1 MTVRIFLG
9 FVMPHRAQFENRAT
23 RSQCESSQT
32 NPRRGGFRSSSATI
46 GQRLDVGDVE
56 FHVAGDAEWGRIR
69 AIRGIGHSIALTRHR
84 VTSRGGSFHTGP
96 SRRLYAPDLAG
107 RQAVIFGVDDD
118 LDLALRIRPD
128 RARRR
133 RLTP

>member
-1 MTVRIFLG
+1 MTIRIFLA
-9 FVMPHRAQFENRAT
+9 FVMPHRAQFDNRAT

-46 GQRLDVGDVE
+46 GQRLDR
-56 FHVAGDAEWGRIR
+56 HVAGDAGWGWIR

-107 RQAVIFGVDDD
+107 RQAVIVGVDDD

>member
-56 FHVAGDAEWGRIR
+56 FHVAGDAGWDGFVLFVD
-69 AIRGIGHSIALTRHR
+69 GHSIALTRHR

-96 SRRLYAPDLAG
+96 SRRVYAPDRAG
-107 RQAVIFGVDDD
+107 GQAGEEVIGV
-118 LDLALRIRPD
+118 
-128 RARRR
+128 
-133 RLTP
+133 